1 MVKAMGIHAIITDR
15 CWTLPP
21 LSALAAL
28 LAVLLSKNSA
38 VFYVAFMNE
47 FGVSHESASWPIA
60 VCTVSVQFSGLLVSY
75 LEKRLSIYH
84 ITIAG
89 SLLNFVALIAA
100 SFAPNITW
108 MSITFGVL
116 SGAGQGIIVVTLS
129 IYAMLYFDKYRAAA
143 SGFKYTGISLAP
155 FFSMLLSLSIQQDG
169 LHEVLRLF
177 KNPILYLLV
186 ATFGLTDYVS
196 STFETTV
203 LDYAVDKGA
212 TKSQALPII
221 SYVAAA
227 EIVGRLT
234 LPFLWDSMR
243 LSRSLLV
250 ALCLLGASVGLL
262 AMPHATSFSHVIATA
277 VTTGITTGCVT
288 AMKPVLL
295 SDSLGVDNL
304 SFCWGIAGVLALPLH
319 LGGPMLI
326 DFRTQTRK
334 R

>member
-1 MVKAMGIHAIITDR
+1 MPGSNPLLVAGDFDCAHVDWGYRRTNHRDTVSYNETLVLHMTIFNDFSQPTRIIGTLALQEVMVKAMGIHAIITDR

-169 LHEVLRLF
+169 LH
-177 KNPILYLLV
+177 
-186 ATFGLTDYVS
+186 
-196 STFETTV
+196 
-203 LDYAVDKGA
+203 
-212 TKSQALPII
+212 
-221 SYVAAA
+221 
-227 EIVGRLT
+227 
-234 LPFLWDSMR
+234 
-243 LSRSLLV
+243 
-250 ALCLLGASVGLL
+250 GASVGLL

-304 SFCWGIAGVLALPLH
+304 SFCWGISGVLALPLH

-326 DFRTQTRK
+326 GEYHLTWRTVGVDYLSEATEQSYYIK
-334 R
+334 AS

>member
-1 MVKAMGIHAIITDR
+1 
-15 CWTLPP
+15 
-21 LSALAAL
+21 
-28 LAVLLSKNSA
+28 
-38 VFYVAFMNE
+38 MNE

-169 LHEVLRLF
+169 LHVKGNLRGKARDKVIFVNLDRF
-177 KNPILYLLV
+177 ELYMEGSSLQQASSLV
-186 ATFGLTDYVS
+186 FH
-196 STFETTV
+196 
-203 LDYAVDKGA
+203 
-212 TKSQALPII
+212 
-221 SYVAAA
+221 
-227 EIVGRLT
+227 RRH
-234 LPFLWDSMR
+234 M
-243 LSRSLLV
+243 
-250 ALCLLGASVGLL
+250 
-262 AMPHATSFSHVIATA
+262 M
-277 VTTGITTGCVT
+277 
-288 AMKPVLL
+288 
-295 SDSLGVDNL
+295 
-304 SFCWGIAGVLALPLH
+304 
-319 LGGPMLI
+319 
-326 DFRTQTRK
+326 
-334 R
+334 